1 MTHFDVRRVALS
13 GDAVARWGAEH
24 PRNSNWPVV
33 YVLDGPPSG
42 QRARGR
48 VRDDLYVGESLRAAA
63 RLAQH
68 LKSDARGHLATAR
81 VIVGENFNKSVC
93 LDFESRLINLFSG
106 DGAYTVLNRNIGIT
120 NADYYDRVTYT
131 AEFERVFEKLRSE
144 GLFQRSIA
152 EIENDDLFKLSP
164 FKALSPD
171 QEVALEQVLESL
183 VTDRQ
188 AGKESTTV
196 IQGEPGTGKTVV
208 GIYLLKLIADIG
220 RLPVDDVL
228 DSDSLFADFF
238 LGENRDALQ
247 GMRTGFVIPQQSL
260 RESVKKVFTRTPGLQ
275 GVEVLTPFQVGE
287 SAGRFDL
294 LIVDEAHRLNRRANQ
309 ASGPLNR
316 KFEDITVALFGEDD
330 KQRTQ
335 LDWIRAKSIHQ
346 ILMIDPAQSVRP
358 ADLGAS
364 TIDGVIAEARR
375 DRRWQP
381 LMSQMRVRAGTD
393 YIGYIRRVLGA
404 TPSPRP
410 EKPLTADALGDY
422 ELRMFDDVG
431 DMHAAIRDRDREHGL
446 ARMVAGFAWEWV
458 SRKDPH
464 AFDIEIGAYR
474 ARWNS
479 TQRDWIASANALEEV
494 GSIHT
499 VQGYDLNYAGVIIG
513 PDLRYDPEA
522 GRLFMDRDSY
532 FDKKGQENNPTLG
545 ITFSDD
551 DLRLLISNVYAVL
564 MTRGIRGTFVHV
576 IDPALCEH
584 MQRLLPRGS

>member
-1 MTHFDVRRVALS
+1 M
-13 GDAVARWGAEH
+13 
-24 PRNSNWPVV
+24 
-33 YVLDGPPSG
+33 
-42 QRARGR
+42 
-48 VRDDLYVGESLRAAA
+48 GESLRAAA

-93 LDFESRLINLFSG
+93 LGFESRLINLFSG

-131 AEFERVFEKLRSE
+131 AEFERVFEKLRAE
-144 GLFQRSIA
+144 GLFHRSIA
-152 EIENDDLFKLSP
+152 EIENGDLFKLSP
-164 FKALSPD
+164 FKALSAD
-171 QEVALEQVLESL
+171 QEVAVEQVLEGL
-183 VTDRQ
+183 VADRKP
-188 AGKESTTV
+188 GIESTTV

-228 DSDSLFADFF
+228 DSDYLFADFF
-238 LGENRDALQ
+238 LGENREALQ

-275 GVEVLTPFQVGE
+275 GVEVLTPFQVGA

-294 LIVDEAHRLNRRANQ
+294 LVVDEAHRLNRRANQ

-316 KFEDITVALFGEDD
+316 MFEDITVALFGEDD
-330 KQRTQ
+330 KQKTQ
-335 LDWIRAKSIHQ
+335 LDWIRAKSTHQ

-358 ADLGAS
+358 ADLGAA

-404 TPSPRP
+404 TPSPHP
-410 EKPLTADALGDY
+410 ENPLTADALGDY
-422 ELRMFDDVG
+422 EFRMFDDVS

-446 ARMVAGFAWEWV
+446 ARMVAGYAWEWV
-458 SRKDPH
+458 SKKDPQ

-499 VQGYDLNYAGVIIG
+499 VQGYDLNYTGVIIG

-522 GRLFMDRDSY
+522 GRLFMDRNSY
-532 FDKKGQENNPTLG
+532 FDKKGEENNPTLG
-545 ITFSDD
+545 ITSSDD
-551 DLRLLISNVYAVL
+551 VLRLLISNDYAVL

-576 IDPALCEH
+576 VDPALREH
-584 MQRLLPRGS
+584 LRPYIPTM